1 MRSKIRAFVL
11 TAVLAIALAVVG
23 SKAKAK
29 EELEHF
35 QAPGIFNYT
44 RLTGAAG
51 NAGPVVGFGG
61 ATKPAAMTWL
71 KSQGFAAVVNLR
83 LASEDGVDI
92 DAERAAADAAGLT
105 YIHLPFDAE
114 KPDADLI
121 ANFTAAVENRAN
133 QPVYIH
139 CHSATRAAGLW
150 MIERVRRDGLSID
163 EARSE
168 AKTIAEKPD
177 EAIAFALSVLSK

>member
-1 MRSKIRAFVL
+1 MRLKIRAFAL
-11 TAVLAIALAVVG
+11 TAMLAIVLVAVG
-23 SKAKAK
+23 LKAEAEVK
-29 EELEHF
+29 LEHL

-44 RLTGAAG
+44 LLTGSSG

-61 ATKPAAMTWL
+61 ATKPTALARL
-71 KSQGFAAVVNLR
+71 KSEGFATVINLR

-92 DAERAAADAAGLT
+92 HADRIAADVSGLT

-121 ANFTAAVENRAN
+121 ENFIATIGDRAN

-139 CHSATRAAGLW
+139 CHSATRAAALW
-150 MIERVRRDGLSID
+150 MVQRVRQDGID
-163 EARSE
+163 IEEARKE
-168 AKTIAEKPD
+168 VEIIAEKPD
-177 EAIAFALSVLSK
+177 EALAFAMSVLSK